1 MAMPLRS
8 KLILLAVVVLVVFV
22 GLAVGSYLSLSAA
35 SAEAEQAREELEKLS
50 LVEGLLA
57 SCQDLGDSPDPGGCA
72 RAYRAMV
79 SLAEKEWRPDGRVR
93 LEKVLRLAASVKD
106 SKPPED
112 PVALREAVAQL
123 RDAIVDQVG
132 EDLRSAQEPTHQR
145 AIRLLVSAALLAIG
159 GSATFAFL
167 YSRLIRERRSLE
179 ERVRRS
185 EKLAALATLA
195 AGIAH
200 EINNPLATIAMSAEA
215 LAERLPPDPDTKR
228 FLGAIEEEAV
238 RCRNIIGDLSDLARG
253 GSLDRE
259 PVELESLCADAVRI
273 VERNESLPEAELTS
287 IVEEGLPLLSAD
299 RGKLLQ
305 VLVNLIRNGVEAA
318 GAGGRVSVTARARD
332 GHVTVAVADDG
343 QGISPSRIDRIFE
356 PFFSSKESG
365 VGLGLSLCHRIAEL
379 HGGAILVK
387 SAGEG
392 MGSTFTLVLPLEGR
406 NDK

>member
-1 MAMPLRS
+1 MPLRS
-8 KLILLAVVVLVVFV
+8 KLIIFAVVVLIVFA
-22 GLAVGSYLSLSAA
+22 GLAVGSYTSLSAA
-35 SAEAEQAREELEKLS
+35 SREAEQAREELEKLS
-50 LVEGLLA
+50 LVEGLLVN
-57 SCQDLGDSPDPGGCA
+57 CQDLGDSPDPGACA
-72 RAYRAMV
+72 RAYSALV
-79 SLAEKEWRPDGRVR
+79 ALEEKAWRPEGKAR
-93 LEKVLRLAASVKD
+93 LEKVLVLAASVKD
-106 SKPPED
+106 ARPPEK
-112 PVALREAVAQL
+112 PEMLRDAVAQL
-123 RDAIVDQVG
+123 RDAIVEQVG
-132 EDLRSAQEPTHQR
+132 EDLRSAQEPTHKR

-215 LAERLPPDPDTKR
+215 LAERLPPDEETKR
-228 FLGAIEEEAV
+228 FLEAIEEEAI

-259 PVELESLCADAVRI
+259 PVEVDPLCANAVRI
-273 VERNESLPEAELTS
+273 VERNASLPAARLKTR
-287 IVEEGLPLLSAD
+287 IQEGLPLLSAD

-318 GAGGRVSVTARARD
+318 GQGGSVFVTAESRDGKLLVSVD
-332 GHVTVAVADDG
+332 DDG

-356 PFFSSKESG
+356 PFFTSKETG

-379 HGGAILVK
+379 HGGTILVE
-387 SAGEG
+387 SEGEG
-392 MGSTFTLVLPLEGR
+392 SGSTFTLVLPLEDR
-406 NDK
+406 NGE